1 NHRLF
6 TRQTK
11 RKDVI
16 AIKEVL
22 DAKRVFVS
30 HTFLSKDECATLI
43 RRSDA
48 LAYEPGTADNL
59 ARHSSSI
66 ETGPICR

>member
-1 NHRLF
+1 M
-6 TRQTK
+6 
-11 RKDVI
+11 
-16 AIKEVL
+16 
-22 DAKRVFVS
+22 
-30 HTFLSKDECATLI
+30 LI

-59 ARHSSSI
+59 ARHSGRI